1 MGDPPGLIMVF
12 DDVGD
17 HADVR
22 HLFLRGK
29 NTGLVIIR
37 CNVLVIPP
45 TLIAPAKADRAKVI
59 HGVEI
64 AFIADEIPDRIRFLF
79 KHLSDRKS
87 MMRRKA
93 PLL

>member
-22 HLFLRGK
+22 HFFLRGK

-45 TLIAPAKADRAKVI
+45 TLIAPAKPDRAEVI
-59 HGVEI
+59 HGIKI
-64 AFIADEIPDRIRFLF
+64 AVIADEIPDRIRLFF
-79 KHLSDRKS
+79 KHLSDRKG
-87 MMRRKA
+87 MMRCKA
-93 PLL
+93 PLF